1 MQYWQG
7 RGKDMLYGVVLAGG
21 RSSRMQQD
29 KRALELGG
37 QTLLQRA
44 VALLRAAGTDP
55 VLISGMDESAARAG
69 DSAFPDLLPH
79 CGPPGG
85 VYSALHFIR
94 EHYGL
99 DSSDVLFIPVDMP
112 LLAVPTLEKLITAS
126 VNVSGCQYA
135 GEVFPCILR
144 ATHDLYTH
152 LHDLF
157 AEGTELGGRRS
168 MKAIMHYVDSKQ
180 VDPSGITPDEFMN
193 VNTPE
198 DFSKVRALLGS

>member
-1 MQYWQG
+1 
-7 RGKDMLYGVVLAGG
+7 MLYGVVLAGG

-29 KRALELGG
+29 KRTLSLGG
-37 QTLLQRA
+37 LTLLERA
-44 VALLRAAGTDP
+44 AGLLRAAGTDP
-55 VLISGMDESAARAG
+55 VLISGMQDIEHPPG
-69 DSAFPDLLPH
+69 DLSFPDLLPH

-112 LLAVPTLEKLITAS
+112 LLTPATLQRLITAS
-126 VNVSGCQYA
+126 VNASGCQYA

-144 ATHDLYTH
+144 ATNELYTH

-168 MKAIMHYVDSKQ
+168 MKAIMNYVDSKQ
-180 VDPSGITPDEFMN
+180 VPSDGIQPDEFMN

-198 DFSKVRALLGS
+198 DFSRALSLAGH